1 MTVKLAGKNLLGH
14 IWASTRRVFIGFSIG
29 AVTGIPLGLFM
40 ALNRYINAF
49 VKPLFDLFK
58 PMPPLAWISVA
69 ILWFGIGESSKI
81 FIIVIGAFVPCV
93 LNAYSG
99 IRIIEE
105 ELYDVVR
112 VLGGTRWHEIIQ
124 VSFPAA
130 LPALFAGIQ
139 ISLSISWT
147 CVLAA
152 ELVSA
157 RAGLGWIIIRGMKLS
172 KPEMVLGGMV
182 MIAMVATLGVDR
194 KRAEAACASA
204 REAQIDFGR
213 KLVERGDMAL
223 RSADPDQPVT
233 ARLDAA
239 KTLLSAAPRLR
250 EVLDLADRVARLEAL
265 LVQININSGGG
276 NGSFERTTRLTGA
289 R

>member
-1 MTVKLAGKNLLGH
+1 MSTDTSSTANEIIIRTKAKKDFSPVSIISNEYFLYVVSFAGFLAVWHYVAAAQLLGKSLATPMETLQEMARLMTVKLAGKNLLGH

-29 AVTGIPLGLFM
+29 AVIGIPLGLFM

-157 RAGLGWIIIRGMKLS
+157 RSGLGWLIIRGMKLS
-172 KPEMVLGGMV
+172 RPEMVLGGMII
-182 MIAMVATLGVDR
+182 IAIVAT
-194 KRAEAACASA
+194 
-204 REAQIDFGR
+204 
-213 KLVERGDMAL
+213 M
-223 RSADPDQPVT
+223 VT
-233 ARLDAA
+233 AMISGLE
-239 KTLLSAAPRLR
+239 KLLCPWKRNAGK
-250 EVLDLADRVARLEAL
+250 V
-265 LVQININSGGG
+265 
-276 NGSFERTTRLTGA
+276 
-289 R
+289 